1 VLRWDPVIRGN
12 HWAEAE
18 GTPSALHVATA
29 GLAVCVGYFIGANIG
44 FILRLPPATPSI
56 LWPPNSILTATL
68 LLAPPRRW
76 WIYLLAALPAHL
88 VVELP
93 VLSPPSLVFALYA
106 SNCLE
111 AVIGAAAVRAL
122 SDAPARFDTLPRVAA
137 FVVGAGIL
145 GPFLSSFADAAVVT
159 MLVGEPYVA
168 VWRTRFF
175 SNMLT
180 ELILVPAIVFLV
192 RSGWNRMRRASPARR
207 LEAVLLAMAVGA
219 VAVLYVLNPA
229 GGSTGMLGAPHTPVA
244 FFVPFVLWGTVRF
257 GPAGAA
263 LTMLVTTLIVVWAA
277 THGHAGFSM
286 PPSPESVLVLQ
297 VSLSLSAIPIL
308 GLAGLIEE
316 RWRDRLAL
324 ADRLRFE
331 ELLARLSGGFV
342 HLPSN
347 QMDENFETWLERLG
361 RFFDLDRM
369 VLLRLSED
377 GLLFAVESSWTTPG
391 RPPVPRTNVSAAFP
405 WIVGRLLREQ
415 SVIFERPAELPRD
428 AVRDR
433 ESLHA
438 DGITSKLALP
448 LVAGGRVLGGLAFVT
463 LGREQAWPDEL
474 VGRLQLVAEV
484 FANALGRKESED
496 ALRASE
502 LMKSAILASL
512 NSSVAVLDG
521 AGQVIAVNRLWA
533 RFAPDFNAASSEQ
546 IGVGDN
552 YLGVCREATRR
563 GEPHAGDAL
572 IGIES
577 VLDGSRAGF
586 SFEYPAGTA
595 TGERWYAMSVVPL
608 NRPEGGAVVSSTD
621 ITERKRAELEAQRSR
636 QELAHFTRVSTMG
649 ELTASLAHELYQPL
663 TGILT
668 NAQAARRLLDV
679 AKPDLAELRAI
690 LSDIVEDDRRA
701 ADVIQRLRDL
711 LRKGESEVSRLD
723 LNALVRD
730 VLKLLSSDTVI
741 RNVSIALDL
750 DSGPTVISGDR
761 VQIEQVLLNL
771 LLNAME
777 AMAERIGGDRTV
789 VVRTRKAEGD
799 SVQAS
804 VEDGGPG
811 IRAGTHQMVF
821 EPFYTTKASGMG
833 MGLAIARSIIEAHG
847 GTIWAENNSRG
858 ATFHFRLPLC
868 TGVSG

>member
-1 VLRWDPVIRGN
+1 VSEASTRR
-12 HWAEAE
+12 AE
-18 GTPSALHVATA
+18 GEAPPALAVAGA
-29 GLAVCVGYFIGANIG
+29 ALAVCVAYFVGANIG

-68 LLAPPRRW
+68 LLTPPRRW
-76 WIYLLAALPAHL
+76 WIYLLAALPAH
-88 VVELP
+88 VYVELP

-106 SNCLE
+106 TNCLE
-111 AVIGAAAVRAL
+111 ALIGAASVRAL
-122 SDAPARFDTLPRVAA
+122 SDAPARLDTLPRVAA

-145 GPFLSSFADAAVVT
+145 GPFVSSFADAAAVT
-159 MLVGEPYVA
+159 VLAGEPYAA
-168 VWRTRFF
+168 VWPTRFF
-175 SNMLT
+175 SNLLT
-180 ELILVPAIVFLV
+180 ELTLVPAIVFVV
-192 RSGWNRMRRASPARR
+192 RSGWGRMRQASPARR
-207 LEAVLLAMAVGA
+207 LEAAVLAMALAV
-219 VAVLYVLNPA
+219 VAVVYFFGLADGPSPIL
-229 GGSTGMLGAPHTPVA
+229 GSPHTPVA

-263 LTMLVTTLIVVWAA
+263 LTMLLTTLVVIWAA
-277 THGHAGFSM
+277 THGYGGFSM
-286 PPSPESVLVLQ
+286 PPSHESVLVLQ
-297 VSLSLSAIPIL
+297 ISLSVSAIPIL

-316 RWRDRLAL
+316 RWRDRIAL

-347 QMDENFETWLERLG
+347 RMDETFETWLGRLG
-361 RFFDLDRM
+361 RFLDLDRVM
-369 VLLRLSED
+369 LLRLSED
-377 GLLFAVESSWTTPG
+377 GQVLAVDSSWAARGLLAMPK
-391 RPPVPRTNVSAAFP
+391 TNMSAAFP
-405 WIVGRLLREQ
+405 WAAGRLLREQ
-415 SVIFERPAELPRD
+415 PVIFVRPGDLPGDAAPDRD
-428 AVRDR
+428 
-433 ESLHA
+433 SLEEF
-438 DGITSKLALP
+438 GITSKLALP
-448 LVAGGRVLGGLAFVT
+448 LMAGGRVLGGLSFVT
-463 LGREQAWPDEL
+463 VGRERAWPDEL

-484 FANALGRKESED
+484 FANALARKESED

-521 AGQVIAVNRLWA
+521 AGQVIAVNRVWA
-533 RFAPDFNAASSEQ
+533 RVAPDFNQRSNDQ

-552 YLGVCREATRR
+552 YLAVCREAARR
-563 GEPHAGDAL
+563 GEPYAGDAML
-572 IGIES
+572 GIEL
-577 VLDGSRAGF
+577 VLNASRTGF
-586 SFEYPAGTA
+586 AFEFPAGTGA
-595 TGERWYAMSVVPL
+595 GERWYAMSVVPL

-649 ELTASLAHELYQPL
+649 ELTASLAHELNQPL

-668 NAQAARRLLDV
+668 NAQAARRLLEV

-690 LSDIVEDDRRA
+690 LVDIIEDDRRA
-701 ADVIQRLRDL
+701 ANVIQRLRDL
-711 LRKGESEVSRLD
+711 LRKGESEVCLLD
-723 LNALVRD
+723 LNDLVRD
-730 VLKLLSSDTVI
+730 TRKLLSSDTVI
-741 RNVSIALDL
+741 RDVKIELDL
-750 DSGPTVISGDR
+750 DTRATVVSGDR

-771 LLNAME
+771 LINAME
-777 AMAERIGGDRTV
+777 AMSERIGGDRTV
-789 VVRTRKAEGD
+789 VVRTRNTEGHC
-799 SVQAS
+799 VEAS

-811 IRAGTHQMVF
+811 LRSGTQQMVF

-858 ATFHFRLPLC
+858 ATFHFRLPLG